1 MARFFG
7 VVGYGES
14 VEDPPGSGNWSDVMN
29 EFDYQGDIVRNT
41 RQNES
46 GDKQNDDI
54 TVQNSVSIVADDY
67 AVKNFRNI
75 KYVSES
81 GALWSV
87 TSVEIRVP
95 RLILSLGKV
104 YNGPTP

>member
-14 VEDPPGSGNWSDVMN
+14 VETPPESGKWVDVIT
-29 EFDYQGDIVRNT
+29 EHDYQGDVIRNT
-41 RQNES
+41 RENDS
-46 GDKQNDDI
+46 GEKQNDDI
-54 TVQNSVSIVADDY
+54 SVQNSISIVADDY

-75 KYVSES
+75 KYVSWM

-87 TSVEIRVP
+87 TSVEIRAP
-95 RLILSLGKV
+95 RLTLSLGKV

>member
-1 MARFFG
+1 MARFHG

-14 VEDPPGSGNWSDVMN
+14 VETPPGSGKWSDVIT
-29 EFDYQGDIVRNT
+29 EFDYQGDVVRST

-54 TVQNSVSIVADDY
+54 TIQNSISIMADDY
-67 AVKNFRNI
+67 AVSNFRNI
-75 KYVSES
+75 KYVSWS
-81 GALWSV
+81 GVLWSV
-87 TSVEIRVP
+87 TSVEIRAP